1 MRSRFVIVA
10 RLYPMSCNCWASVAF
25 SYICREGSTCGSGWD
40 FLARMLKS
48 VEQPCDSGVISISIQ
63 DKSLE
68 ISFLCFKS
76 YHCRTS
82 KSRADVPFVI
92 LLFSTD
98 WNLSREL
105 VYFPWDAVHPLPI
118 LTPSQALI
126 LDKWDL
132 FFNVRIMGSLSMHT
146 ESGCPG
152 GALRG
157 RARWEESP
165 KKSMCG
171 GR

>member
-1 MRSRFVIVA
+1 
-10 RLYPMSCNCWASVAF
+10 
-25 SYICREGSTCGSGWD
+25 
-40 FLARMLKS
+40 MLKS
-48 VEQPCDSGVISISIQ
+48 VEQPCDSRVISISIQ

-92 LLFSTD
+92 LLFSMD

-105 VYFPWDAVHPLPI
+105 VYFPWDSVHPFPI

-132 FFNVRIMGSLSMHT
+132 FLNVRIMGSLSMHT

-165 KKSMCG
+165 KKSIRAARDTEGCLG
-171 GR
+171 EVGPWRFGVESSPRKEDRYQVGLQRHHLRKT